1 MKAVKLFII
10 DDHPVF
16 LDGLRNSFDKEK
28 DGVFVG
34 SWSKSI
40 ADAREKMK
48 RSSAAVIF
56 LDLVLP
62 GESGVD
68 YCKELKT
75 KYPEKKVIILTG
87 ESDSTVLHT
96 VWMNGADAILSKFSD
111 KNQLLEVI
119 GDVMKS
125 KRVIGKDVPHF
136 FDIQTK
142 PDMLPFLSLRERQV
156 MYLLSAAYTRKEAA
170 AKLFVSLDT
179 VNKHCTNVFKKYG
192 VNKLSEYMELVKR
205 LNAKR

>member
-1 MKAVKLFII
+1 MKPVELFII

-34 SWSKSI
+34 KWSKSI
-40 ADAREKMK
+40 ADARKKMK

-75 KYPEKKVIILTG
+75 KYPEKKVIALTG
-87 ESDSTVLHT
+87 ETDLNTLYQ
-96 VWMNGADAILSKFSD
+96 VWMNGADAILSKLSD
-111 KNQLLEVI
+111 KNQLLDAI
-119 GDVMKS
+119 KDVLNG
-125 KRVIGKDVPHF
+125 KRSVGKDVPAF
-136 FDIQTK
+136 FDKAPNEIK
-142 PDMLPFLSLRERQV
+142 GPFLTFREDQV
-156 MYLLSAAYTRKEAA
+156 MNLLTGGYSRKNAAI
-170 AKLFVSLDT
+170 KLGVSIDT
-179 VNKHCTNVFKKYG
+179 INKHSNNVYKKFG
-192 VNKLSEYMELVKR
+192 VNKLSEYIHLVKEMK
-205 LNAKR
+205 AK